1 VEKPILV
8 FAHVVQHLPFREA
21 TQPAVVLPEKNE
33 LKGPLRCH
41 VILTYV
47 ENLPSFEVFRFP
59 VCFEQLLELFACQG
73 IRPGVGMLLEDLLKL
88 FRNEPGVVD
97 DIWLEILYIGR
108 TTIRHPRILAE
119 EYKRQD
125 MLFVL

>member
-1 VEKPILV
+1 
-8 FAHVVQHLPFREA
+8 
-21 TQPAVVLPEKNE
+21 
-33 LKGPLRCH
+33 
-41 VILTYV
+41 V

-97 DIWLEILYIGR
+97 DIWLEIYILDGQLLD
-108 TTIRHPRILAE
+108 ILVFLQKSIKGKTC
-119 EYKRQD
+119 YSFCNKTCLDRNTYDKLQ
-125 MLFVL
+125 